1 MATIKQKNNNQS
13 AKIVLCVFAF
23 IIILMVL
30 NVIYLGATGKHLVS
44 GANIKEYAENRGGQQ
59 INNI

>member
-44 GANIKEYAENRGGQQ
+44 GANI
-59 INNI
+59 